1 MIQVENLGKNYGPVK
16 AVKGVDFSVGRSEIV
31 GLLGP
36 NGAGKTTIM
45 KILTGYLYPS
55 FGTVT
60 IDDKD
65 IMEQAR
71 EIKSKVGYLPENTP
85 LYTDLNVHEYI
96 NFTADAR
103 GLRDQRRKE
112 RIDAVIGECGLKS
125 VLFRGISELS
135 KGFRQRVGLAQ
146 AIIHD
151 PQILILDEPTS
162 GLDPNQILDIRDL
175 IRRMGKEKTVII
187 STHILQEVEAICNRV
202 LILNEGLIVAQG
214 TTEEIGKE
222 LKGEELLNLT
232 LKARDAG
239 AVKQELA
246 ACPVVENVLECRN
259 ESSDR
264 VMVKLSLSPGGGS
277 AERIFDWVV
286 SKQYKILAMVPEK
299 ISLEDIFTKLTRE
312 GER

>member
-1 MIQVENLGKNYGPVK
+1 
-16 AVKGVDFSVGRSEIV
+16 
-31 GLLGP
+31 
-36 NGAGKTTIM
+36 M
-45 KILTGYLYPS
+45 KIMTGYLYPS

-60 IDDKD
+60 VDNKD

-103 GLRDQRRKE
+103 GLQNQRRKE
-112 RIDAVIGECGLKS
+112 RINTVIEECGLKS
-125 VLFRGISELS
+125 MLFRGISELS

-151 PQILILDEPTS
+151 PEILILDEPTS

-246 ACPVVENVLECRN
+246 ACPAVENVLECRN

-264 VMVKLSLSPGGGS
+264 VMVKLSLSPGDGS